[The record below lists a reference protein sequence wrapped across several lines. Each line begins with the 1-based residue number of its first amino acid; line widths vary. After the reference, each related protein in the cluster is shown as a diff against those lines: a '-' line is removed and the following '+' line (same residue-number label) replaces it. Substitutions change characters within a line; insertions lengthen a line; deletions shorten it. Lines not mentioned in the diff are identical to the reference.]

1 MERKKEFKEFVKK
14 NEYVYQLVKDKK
26 YSWQEL
32 YEFFDIY
39 GEDADVFK
47 KQKEEVKSEVVQTG
61 VLATLV
67 NAAKNIDVDKMN
79 EGIESIKKFATMFNS
94 LSSKEETNNI
104 KDDIRKRRYKR
115 FDE

>member
-47 KQKEEVKSEVVQTG
+47 QQKEEVKSEVVQTG

-79 EGIESIKKFATMFNS
+79 EGIESIKKFASMFNS
-94 LSSKEETNNI
+94 LSNKEEINNV